1 MKKFLLIL
9 LCGVMLFGTTGCGN
23 ENVEEEKQQEQI
35 QEFGNVE
42 KETAEVLV
50 AKFNTQ
56 IVDNSSLN
64 PASVDYLTT
73 DENSYWYGLI
83 TGIYLIVYPIDY
95 TGDLSTDIVDYMVL
109 YVEKNSEY
117 EANANEYLH
126 YLIKANNPDIT
137 TEEINELLTEAKN
150 SASSGKTVNNGKGI
164 DIGYVDNE
172 DNYQY
177 QVIRL
182 YAWFFESKVHL
193 WIKEKLEY

>member
-9 LCGVMLFGTTGCGN
+9 LCGVMLFGATGCGN
-23 ENVEEEKQQEQI
+23 ENVEEQQQEQI

-42 KETAEVLV
+42 KETAVVLV

-64 PASVDYLTT
+64 PASADYLTT
-73 DENSYWYGLI
+73 DENSYWYGLM

-95 TGDLSTDIVDYMVL
+95 TGDLSNDIVDYMVL

-117 EANANEYLH
+117 ESNANEYLQ

-137 TEEINELLTEAKN
+137 SEEINELLTEAKN

-182 YAWFFESKVHL
+182 YA
-193 WIKEKLEY
+193 

>member
-1 MKKFLLIL
+1 M
-9 LCGVMLFGTTGCGN
+9 
-23 ENVEEEKQQEQI
+23 
-35 QEFGNVE
+35 
-42 KETAEVLV
+42 
-50 AKFNTQ
+50 
-56 IVDNSSLN
+56 
-64 PASVDYLTT
+64 
-73 DENSYWYGLI
+73 

-95 TGDLSTDIVDYMVL
+95 TGDLSNDIVDYMVL

-117 EANANEYLH
+117 ESNANEYLQ

-137 TEEINELLTEAKN
+137 SEEINELLTEAKN

-182 YAWFFESKVHL
+182 YA
-193 WIKEKLEY
+193 

>member
-109 YVEKNSEY
+109 YVEKNSED
-117 EANANEYLH
+117 EANANEQLH

-182 YAWFFESKVHL
+182 YA
-193 WIKEKLEY
+193 

>member
-1 MKKFLLIL
+1 M
-9 LCGVMLFGTTGCGN
+9 
-23 ENVEEEKQQEQI
+23 
-35 QEFGNVE
+35 
-42 KETAEVLV
+42 
-50 AKFNTQ
+50 
-56 IVDNSSLN
+56 
-64 PASVDYLTT
+64 TT

-137 TEEINELLTEAKN
+137 TEEINELLTEANN

-182 YAWFFESKVHL
+182 YA
-193 WIKEKLEY
+193 